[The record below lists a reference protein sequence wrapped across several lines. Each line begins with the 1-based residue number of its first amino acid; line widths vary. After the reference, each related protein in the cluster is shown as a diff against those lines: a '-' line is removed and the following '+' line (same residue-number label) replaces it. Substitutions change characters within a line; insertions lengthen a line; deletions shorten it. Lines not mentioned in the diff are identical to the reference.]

1 MCTKQYEALVV
12 ELSKLPYLKIR
23 ILDWEVI
30 MSELVS
36 IIITTCHGTNK
47 LIRAI
52 ESVLNQTYR
61 AREIIVVDDNGKD
74 TQGQTDTKKMIH
86 KYIESKKIKYIVHDV
101 NRNGAVARNTGVRN
115 ANGKYIAFLDDDDFF
130 FSSRLQ
136 ECVRAAEVHQADL
149 VYSDVLF
156 VREDN
161 MVGTMTAKPNGFSY
175 KDLLMDQSLL
185 GTGSNIFIRKN
196 IYDSVNGFDEKFF
209 RYQDVEFM
217 IRALQKGK
225 IIGINHLLVAKDI
238 TNARFYPQ
246 YSRFIQAQEMLLTKF
261 RTEMNNLSRIEM
273 RNALYTKRQELYYSA
288 CMSRNNKDM
297 RNAFELLQSDIL
309 DMSVV
314 EVVKVKLKG
323 FYLGHIYNS
332 VGFIRK
338 MKQVKTNKKMTRN
351 STVFFLNN
359 LNYLLSIAK

>member
-1 MCTKQYEALVV
+1 
-12 ELSKLPYLKIR
+12 
-23 ILDWEVI
+23 
-30 MSELVS
+30 
-36 IIITTCHGTNK
+36 
-47 LIRAI
+47 
-52 ESVLNQTYR
+52 
-61 AREIIVVDDNGKD
+61 
-74 TQGQTDTKKMIH
+74 
-86 KYIESKKIKYIVHDV
+86 
-101 NRNGAVARNTGVRN
+101 
-115 ANGKYIAFLDDDDFF
+115 
-130 FSSRLQ
+130 
-136 ECVRAAEVHQADL
+136 
-149 VYSDVLF
+149 
-156 VREDN
+156 
-161 MVGTMTAKPNGFSY
+161 
-175 KDLLMDQSLL
+175 
-185 GTGSNIFIRKN
+185 
-196 IYDSVNGFDEKFF
+196 
-209 RYQDVEFM
+209 M

>member
-1 MCTKQYEALVV
+1 M
-12 ELSKLPYLKIR
+12 II
-23 ILDWEVI
+23 ILDREVT

-52 ESVLNQTYR
+52 ESVLNQTYK

-74 TQGQTDTKKMIH
+74 TQEQTDTEKMIH
-86 KYIESKKIKYIVHDV
+86 KYIESRKIKYIVHDV

-136 ECVRAAEVHQADL
+136 EFVSAAEVHQADM

-161 MVGTMTAKPNGFSY
+161 MVGTMTAKSNGFSY

-196 IYDSVNGFDEKFF
+196 IYESINGFDETFF

-246 YSRFIQAQEMLLTKF
+246 YNRFLRAQEMLITKF
-261 RTEMNNLSRIEM
+261 RTELNNLDRMEM

-288 CMSRNNKDM
+288 CVSRNKKDIHD
-297 RNAFELLQSDIL
+297 AFELLQSDIL
-309 DMSVV
+309 DMSVE
-314 EVVKVKLKG
+314 EVVKVKIKG
-323 FYLGHIYNS
+323 FYLGYIYNQI
-332 VGFIRK
+332 GFIRK
-338 MKQVKTNKKMTRN
+338 KKQIETNKKMIRN
-351 STVFFLNN
+351 STEVFLRD
-359 LNYLLSIAK
+359 LNYLLSIAS